1 MFALTRRELKD
12 KEDLRRWSDSSE
24 EPMGG
29 VSEKW
34 GGVGN
39 WKQRRGD
46 ELELGESVSQL
57 LEQSLCEK
65 THKRVVSIRDKWK
78 TELGLRIYIIHVTIG
93 GIGRH
98 ENVQKLL
105 RERNQPGN
113 RKGGMTGDKE
123 MRIVTATS
131 WVFFFLFFQYYYGLS
146 F

>member
-1 MFALTRRELKD
+1 MFAVTRRELKD

-65 THKRVVSIRDKWK
+65 THK
-78 TELGLRIYIIHVTIG
+78 GC
-93 GIGRH
+93 
-98 ENVQKLL
+98 
-105 RERNQPGN
+105 
-113 RKGGMTGDKE
+113 
-123 MRIVTATS
+123 
-131 WVFFFLFFQYYYGLS
+131 
-146 F
+146 